1 MKKYICGAAALLLA
15 ATMLF
20 GCGRGNVSDHPNG
33 RITDPTVEMP
43 TIIPE
48 PTMTTDSTHSTT
60 ETTHPATSHTTETTH
75 PATNPATDSTM
86 MPEMTDILP
95 EGSVGT
101 EESNNHS
108 QSYRS
113 GKGF

>member
-20 GCGRGNVSDHPNG
+20 GCGRGNVSDHSNG

-48 PTMTTDSTHSTT
+48 PTMTTDSTLSSAETTYPATNSAT
-60 ETTHPATSHTTETTH
+60 ETTT
-75 PATNPATDSTM
+75 PATDSTM

-101 EESNNHS
+101 EESTNHS
-108 QSYRS
+108 QRYRS